1 MGLVDAFRSEG
12 DARYPH
18 RPGTGRHLDLPP
30 PLLTSEPG
38 SFAEY
43 TFKVR
48 IPRIVDETIQLNAF
62 PPEIEEALRDLR
74 EEIAGRAIRPLLEKA
89 PDRRRWDV
97 LSRPFVGRPWLD
109 VPWYWAEAFFYR
121 RLLEATRYSQPGPLQ
136 GIDPFEPKK
145 RLELAP
151 GAGPRDIEEILQT
164 LPSDPQSRFTAFLHA
179 SLWGNRRDLSHD
191 VSAALDKMDRI
202 ETEDANLLV
211 DDTDRVFQHLFLRRE
226 KSVAVIADNA
236 GGELLADLALVDFML
251 GTGLAAQ
258 VILYVKAHPFFVS
271 DATLRD
277 VEAGIMALLTTGGRT
292 MELGH
297 RLREY
302 RHQARLKVHTH
313 WFYTSSLCYPELPH
327 SLHRELSHMTLVI
340 LKGDANYRR
349 LLGDAHWSPTAHFS
363 QATAYFP
370 APLATLRTLKSE
382 IIAGLVPGM
391 AERMAAQDS
400 QWLVNGRRGT
410 IQVNLPG

>member
-1 MGLVDAFRSEG
+1 LGLVDTFRSEG
-12 DARYPH
+12 DTRDPH
-18 RPGTGRHLDLPP
+18 RPGTERRLDLPP

-62 PPEIEEALRDLR
+62 PQQIEEALRDLR
-74 EEIAGRAIRPLLEKA
+74 EEIAGGAIRPLLEKA
-89 PDRRRWDV
+89 PDRRRWDI
-97 LSRPFVGRPWLD
+97 LSHPFVGRRWLD

-145 RLELAP
+145 NSELAP
-151 GAGPRDIEEILQT
+151 GAAPRDIAEILQT
-164 LPSDPQSRFTAFLHA
+164 LSADPKSRFTVLLHA

-191 VSAALDKMDRI
+191 VSAAPNRVEST
-202 ETEDANLLV
+202 ETERGNLLV
-211 DDTDRVFQHLFLRRE
+211 DDTDRVWRHLVRRPPG
-226 KSVAVIADNA
+226 SVAIIADNA
-236 GGELLADLALVDFML
+236 GGELLADLALADFLLESML
-251 GTGLAAQ
+251 ATR
-258 VILYVKAHPFFVS
+258 VILHVKAHPFFVS
-271 DATLRD
+271 DAILRD
-277 VEAGIMALLTTGGRT
+277 VEAGIMALMTAGGRT

-297 RLREY
+297 RLQEY
-302 RHQARLKVHTH
+302 RHQARLKIHTH
-313 WFYTSSLCYPELPH
+313 WFYTSSLCYPELPRG
-327 SLHRELSHMTLVI
+327 LHRELNPTVLAI

-349 LLGDAHWSPTAHFS
+349 LLSDAHWSPTAHFS

-370 APLATLRTLKSE
+370 APLVTLRTLKSE
-382 IIAGLVPGM
+382 VIAGLAPGM